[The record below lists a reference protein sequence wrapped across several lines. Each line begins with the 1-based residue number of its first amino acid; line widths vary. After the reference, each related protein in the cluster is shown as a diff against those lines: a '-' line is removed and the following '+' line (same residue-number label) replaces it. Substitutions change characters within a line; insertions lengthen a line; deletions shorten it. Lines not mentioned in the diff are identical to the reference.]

1 MGRRYDQS
9 ELNIY
14 GAEDDDEMDAIYSAM
29 DAWQQREAEGHPD
42 AHRS

>member
-14 GAEDDDEMDAIYSAM
+14 GAEDDDEMDAIYSAV

>member
-14 GAEDDDEMDAIYSAM
+14 GAEDDDEMDAIYRAM
-29 DAWQQREAEGHPD
+29 DAWEQSETSHDPD
-42 AHRS
+42 PGSS